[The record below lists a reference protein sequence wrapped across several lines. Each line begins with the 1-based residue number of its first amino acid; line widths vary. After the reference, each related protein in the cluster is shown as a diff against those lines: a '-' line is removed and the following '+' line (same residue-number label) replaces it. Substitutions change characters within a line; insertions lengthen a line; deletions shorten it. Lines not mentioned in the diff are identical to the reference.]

1 MATADVIS
9 VCKHLIN
16 TGTLD
21 HVKEAYATYQEEE
34 IAWDHVFLK
43 VYIHACLKK
52 RKDVVEWLTS
62 LYNEFDPIE
71 QIALRQTF
79 AYGRYLLNK

>member
-1 MATADVIS
+1 MATTDVIS

-21 HVKEAYATYQEEE
+21 HVKEAYANYQDED

-52 RKDVVEWLTS
+52 RRDVAEWLTS

-79 AYGRYLLNK
+79 AYGKYLLNK